1 MFFFMIAILVIL
13 ASVAVYL
20 ITKRG
25 VFSAIGLIVAAALIV
40 LSCVTTVPTGH
51 TGVVTTFGTSR
62 TIPSTPA
69 STWSSPGS
77 RS

>member
-1 MFFFMIAILVIL
+1 MFFFMLAIFVIL
-13 ASVAVYL
+13 ASVVVYL

-25 VFSAIGLIVAAALIV
+25 VFSAVGLIVAAALIV
-40 LSCVTTVPTGH
+40 L
-51 TGVVTTFGTSR
+51 R
-62 TIPSTPA
+62 STPA